1 MKSSNPNISGPL
13 SRSKKRGSI
22 FPMVLI
28 GAIFFGV
35 VVFGFFYFTVYQA
48 MGHDNRRHEMHNAD
62 GVPRAMVDGF
72 ERHHPHHHDKL
83 VDTFHGK
90 LILST
95 EMGDIIIKL
104 HPDMS
109 PESAAYVHD
118 IAKNG
123 CDRCAF
129 YRAEKPGIF
138 QGMITS
144 SLPSPV
150 VKGACPEDEQ
160 GAAQVCPEHDPHCA
174 CHGPV
179 MTKGMVAW
187 AGGGTGPDF
196 FINMYEH
203 PASHWGNQHT

>member
-1 MKSSNPNISGPL
+1 
-13 SRSKKRGSI
+13 
-22 FPMVLI
+22 
-28 GAIFFGV
+28 
-35 VVFGFFYFTVYQA
+35 
-48 MGHDNRRHEMHNAD
+48 MHNAD

-203 PASHWGNQHT
+203 PASHWGNQHTVWGRIVDEESLAIVTRVWELPVTDKGGMHYLNDNIKFTMSTDPS